1 MKKVNWLVVLLI
13 IVLVGTT
20 TAYAKDVS
28 KSSNMDVRYENIN
41 VLTKNT
47 GKAKLS
53 DSDVNFEASLQKPG
67 DYFEFTVDVKNYNNY
82 DVLISDFEKS
92 ILTDEEKRYLGYKVV
107 YSDNS
112 QIELGQVLKSN
123 ETKTIK
129 VRLEY
134 KCDIT
139 ADDLPKSDS
148 NTNLFLNMSFSEK

>member
-92 ILTDEEKRYLGYKVV
+92 ILTDEEKRYLDYKVV

-134 KCDIT
+134 KYDIT

>member
-134 KCDIT
+134 KYDIT

>member
-82 DVLISDFEKS
+82 DVLISAFEKS
-92 ILTDEEKRYLGYKVV
+92 ILTDEEKRYLDYKVV

-134 KCDIT
+134 KYDIT
-139 ADDLPKSDS
+139 ADDLPKNDS